1 MPNWLERLLAA
12 AGLALLSP
20 LLAVLAAAVWID
32 SGSPVIFRHRR
43 VGRGGRIFELWKFRS
58 MVVGHGGPQITK
70 KGEKRITRVG
80 AFLRRWKLDE
90 LPQLVNV
97 VRGEMGLV
105 GPRPEVPEYVDMSD
119 PLWQRV
125 LEARPGITDPAS
137 VEFRDEEAL
146 LAAAQDAERF
156 YREAVLPRKLRL
168 SAEYLERRTF
178 GSDIGVLFR
187 TAAASWLP
195 RRDGHEQS

>member
-12 AGLALLSP
+12 AGLVLLSP
-20 LLAVLAAAVWID
+20 LLVVLAAAVWID

-43 VGRGGRIFELWKFRS
+43 VGQGGRMFELWKFRS

-105 GPRPEVPEYVDMSD
+105 GPRPEVPEYVDLSD

-125 LEARPGITDPAS
+125 LAARPGITDPAS

-146 LAAAQDAERF
+146 LAEADDAERF
-156 YREAVLPRKLRL
+156 YKESVLPRKLRL
-168 SAEYLERRTF
+168 SAAYLEQRTF
-178 GSDIGVLFR
+178 GSDIGMLIR
-187 TAAASWLP
+187 TVAASWLP
-195 RRDGHEQS
+195 RRDGHGGS

>member
-1 MPNWLERLLAA
+1 MERVLAA
-12 AGLALLSP
+12 GGLVVLSP
-20 LLAVLAAAVWID
+20 LLVVLAAAVWVD

-43 VGRGGRIFELWKFRS
+43 VGRGGRMFELWKFRS

-97 VRGEMGLV
+97 VRGEMGLI

-119 PLWQRV
+119 PLWRCV
-125 LEARPGITDPAS
+125 LESRPGITDPAS

-146 LAAAQDAERF
+146 LAAAEDAERF
-156 YREAVLPRKLRL
+156 YREVVLPRKLRL

-178 GSDIGVLFR
+178 GSDMEMLFR
-187 TAAASWLP
+187 TVAASWLP
-195 RRDGHEQS
+195 RRNGRGEA